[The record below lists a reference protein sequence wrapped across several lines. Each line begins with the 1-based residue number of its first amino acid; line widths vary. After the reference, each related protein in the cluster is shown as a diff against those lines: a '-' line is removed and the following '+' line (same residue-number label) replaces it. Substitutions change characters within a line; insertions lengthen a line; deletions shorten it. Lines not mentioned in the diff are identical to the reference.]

1 MIDRDSAALAFLRWA
16 LVLIF
21 LWFGWMKFLPFEA
34 EGVAGIVRNHFL
46 MSVPYDIL
54 GTTRFSGLI
63 GSTEIAIGVLLA
75 LGQWKPWASALGGA
89 LGAVTFL
96 FTLSFLSSVGPLAP
110 EGYSFP
116 ALDLSGQFLIKD
128 VVLMAGCVLIAR
140 DGWKLWHGDG
150 VRMSDG

>member
-1 MIDRDSAALAFLRWA
+1 
-16 LVLIF
+16 VLIF

-75 LGQWKPWASALGGA
+75 LGQWKPWASALGGT

-116 ALDLSGQFLIKD
+116 ALGSSGQFLIKD
-128 VVLMAGCVLIAR
+128 VVLLAGCVLIAR